1 MTMPQQR
8 LEITG
13 RVLRA
18 EPGVIEVSIDCTAA
32 CTACVAQTGCK
43 AQPIQGQRRVC
54 LPSAQPWQSGDELVL
69 SLEAKAL
76 VRGALILYLFPLL
89 ALLSSAGLAA
99 WLAASE
105 GTVIGCALLGLVLA
119 GFALRFWAPYL
130 GPEFQVQSVVPVP
143 PRPAVS

>member
-1 MTMPQQR
+1 MRPQQR
-8 LEITG
+8 LEIRG
-13 RVLRA
+13 HVLRS

-32 CTACVAQTGCK
+32 CAACVAQTGCK
-43 AQPIQGQRRVC
+43 AQPRQEQRVVC
-54 LPSAQPWQSGDELVL
+54 LPSVRSWQRGDEVLL
-69 SLEAKAL
+69 SLEAEAL

-105 GTVIGCALLGLVLA
+105 STVIGCALLGLVLA
-119 GFALRFWAPYL
+119 GFVLRFWAPHL